1 MGRVGIWMQWLK
13 WCSRCGRKTGS
24 RFWLNASLD
33 SRNIRDFLGVC
44 LYACQCRRSWKWKS
58 GFWFHL
64 TWNPIIS
71 VNWRKYFPMPSSV
84 FFHSIKV
91 SSFNILACL
100 WICRRWRDST
110 PRCQLQ
116 FRLDSLRICK
126 LLLLLTFPN
135 KFLHTLVPGRSCLKR
150 VFAKIWRDLGVSGG
164 LSGKQ
169 STATSLSV
177 LTLTSQA
184 AASSTHLESG

>member
-1 MGRVGIWMQWLK
+1 M
-13 WCSRCGRKTGS
+13 
-24 RFWLNASLD
+24 
-33 SRNIRDFLGVC
+33 
-44 LYACQCRRSWKWKS
+44 
-58 GFWFHL
+58 
-64 TWNPIIS
+64 
-71 VNWRKYFPMPSSV
+71 
-84 FFHSIKV
+84 
-91 SSFNILACL
+91 LACL

-169 STATSLSV
+169 LTATSLSV
-177 LTLTSQA
+177 STLTSQA
-184 AASSTHLESG
+184 AASSTHLESGWILSKNHEMQSFHFQQRLELWRFHGEVELHGDCSSSSTISSVFWTFCWEQPWKGQLLSSLDYNHGDGRHSSTLIFYFWP